1 MGSLALAARRR
12 ADPGVY
18 RARPPA
24 GRDSRVA
31 VPDGDAERD
40 RRPLDGG
47 PRGGGYAL
55 RHSDGGRDSHRPDAH
70 EVRARRRTGRGAPD
84 HTATGEP
91 PVARDAGQ
99 GAPAPDSRSRD
110 WSRDSARA
118 RERSGG
124 GLARLL
130 TLEDA
135 EQPRTATKPGVAAAA
150 VGVDVNMDGVPG
162 LLDQVDLEGKP

>member
-1 MGSLALAARRR
+1 MGPLALRACRRV
-12 ADPGVY
+12 DPGVC

-24 GRDSRVA
+24 GRDSGVA

-40 RRPLDGG
+40 RHPLGAG
-47 PRGGGYAL
+47 PRSGGYAL

-70 EVRARRRTGRGAPD
+70 DVRARRGTGRGAPD

-99 GAPAPDSRSRD
+99 GAPAPGSRGRD

-118 RERSGG
+118 RERRGG

-135 EQPRTATKPGVAAAA
+135 EQPKTAPSWVWRLVPAAAA
-150 VGVDVNMDGVPG
+150 LTPDAVPAG
-162 LLDQVDLEGKP
+162 